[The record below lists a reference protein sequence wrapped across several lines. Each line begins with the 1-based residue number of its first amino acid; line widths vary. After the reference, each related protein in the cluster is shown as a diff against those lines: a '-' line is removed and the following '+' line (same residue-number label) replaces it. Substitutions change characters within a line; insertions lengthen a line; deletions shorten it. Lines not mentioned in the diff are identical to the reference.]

1 MSPGEIS
8 TLAASLAESDLPAG
22 SRGVLL
28 SIAAATGPDCVA
40 HLSAGR
46 LAERCGLSRGHVQRV
61 IKQLEE
67 AGFVQVEV
75 VPGRASRLHISV
87 PVRCSAGAPPGA
99 NTCSAG
105 APGVSRGRARGVA
118 PARHV
123 SSIPPSQL
131 PTRAAAAGPD
141 GPPPPAW
148 DSAFVPDDGHG
159 LPSRA
164 DRIELMKQVREQLRS
179 RAVG

>member
-8 TLAASLAESDLPAG
+8 TLAASLAKSTLPAG

-28 SIAAATGPDCVA
+28 SIAAATGPDCIA

-46 LAERCGLSRGHVQRV
+46 LADRCGLSRGHVQRV
-61 IKQLEE
+61 LKQLEE
-67 AGFVQVEV
+67 AGFLHLEV
-75 VPGRASRLHISV
+75 VPGRASRLHVSV
-87 PVRCSAGAPPGA
+87 PVRCSAGAPGGVD
-99 NTCSAG
+99 TCSAG
-105 APGVSRGRARGVA
+105 ALGVARQRARGVA

-123 SSIPPSQL
+123 SSTSPSQL

-148 DSAFVPDDGHG
+148 DSAHVPDDGRG
-159 LPSRA
+159 LPSPARRA
-164 DRIELMKQVREQLRS
+164 ELLAEIRQTLRS
-179 RAVG
+179 RSVG

>member
-8 TLAASLAESDLPAG
+8 TLAASLAESTLPAG

-28 SIAAATGPDCVA
+28 SIAAATGPDCIA

-61 IKQLEE
+61 VKQLEQ
-67 AGFVQVEV
+67 AGFLHVEA
-75 VPGRASRLHISV
+75 VPGRASRMHVSV
-87 PVRCSAGAPPGA
+87 PVRCSAGAPPGV

-105 APGVSRGRARGVA
+105 APGVSHGRARGVA

-123 SSIPPSQL
+123 SSQSPSQL
-131 PTRAAAAGPD
+131 PSRAAAAGPD

-148 DSAFVPDDGHG
+148 DSAHVPDDGRG
-159 LPSRA
+159 LPSPARRA
-164 DRIELMKQVREQLRS
+164 ELIAEVRRALMEQS
-179 RAVG
+179 VA